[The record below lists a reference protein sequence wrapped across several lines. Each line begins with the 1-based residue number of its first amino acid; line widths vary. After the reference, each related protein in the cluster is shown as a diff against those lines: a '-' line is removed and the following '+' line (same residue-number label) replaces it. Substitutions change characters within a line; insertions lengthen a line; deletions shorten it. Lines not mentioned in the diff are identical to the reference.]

1 MAKSKSKGKWLRILG
16 WMAGGIAIGVA
27 VLAIC
32 TWAAINPIIMGAV
45 PAIGSKVTG
54 TEVTLGGVDLSLL
67 RGSLELRDFV
77 VGNPE
82 GYNTPN
88 LMSVGRI
95 YVKLD
100 LLSVFSDTVHIQ
112 AIEILDP
119 VITYEVGMGNSN
131 VGMLL
136 KHLDGGG
143 GPAADSEESAE
154 RPSETPTA
162 ADAGQG
168 GGKKVVIDQVSVKGG
183 SVHLSAKLMQGTA
196 VPVPLPPITING
208 IGKSG
213 DDGRADEGASLVE
226 AGGRILKSICAS
238 AVDVAGKA
246 WSGLV
251 DVGKSAGKA
260 IGEAGKAAGKAIDE
274 AAGAVKKLFT
284 E

>member
-1 MAKSKSKGKWLRILG
+1 MAKSRSKGKWLRILG
-16 WMAGGIAIGVA
+16 WMAGGIAIGVV

-143 GPAADSEESAE
+143 PAADSEESAE
-154 RPSETPTA
+154 KPSETPTA

-213 DDGRADEGASLVE
+213 DDGRADEGASMVE

-260 IGEAGKAAGKAIDE
+260 IGEAGKAAGKAIGE

>member
-16 WMAGGIAIGVA
+16 WMAGGIAIGVV

-131 VGMLL
+131 VGTLL

-143 GPAADSEESAE
+143 AAADSEDSAE
-154 RPSETPTA
+154 KPSETPTA
-162 ADAGQG
+162 AEAGQG

-226 AGGRILKSICAS
+226 AGGRILKSICVS

-260 IGEAGKAAGKAIDE
+260 IGEAGKAAGKAIGE

>member
-131 VGMLL
+131 VGTLL
-136 KHLDGGG
+136 KHLDGG

-154 RPSETPTA
+154 KPSETPTA

-260 IGEAGKAAGKAIDE
+260 IGEAGKAAGKAIGE